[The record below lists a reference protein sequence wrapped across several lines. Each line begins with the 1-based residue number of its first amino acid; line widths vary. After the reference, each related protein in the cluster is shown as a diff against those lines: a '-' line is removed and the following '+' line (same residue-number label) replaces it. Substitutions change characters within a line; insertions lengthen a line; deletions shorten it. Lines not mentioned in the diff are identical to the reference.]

1 MRLARCRSVAL
12 SGVRGTVVD
21 IEVHIGG
28 MPGFTIVGLP
38 DASLHEARDR
48 VRAAVLSSAE
58 SWPLQRITVSLSPAV
73 LPKRGSH
80 FDLGIATAIVAAAEA
95 EPTRIPA
102 DMVLLGELALDG
114 RLRPVPGVLPA
125 SLAAVAAGASHVVV
139 PEGNAGEAGLVPGLS
154 VLGARSLRQVLAILR
169 DEPVPDEPADPLAC
183 CRGSGIERG
192 SARPGRRRGPGP
204 AKHVLEVA
212 AAGHHHLMLTGPP
225 GAGKTMLARR
235 LPGLLPDLTTE
246 ESLDVTAIHSVAGI
260 IAPDRPLVTR
270 PPFSDPHHTATVVS
284 VVGGGGRSLRP
295 GAASLAHLGVLFLD
309 EAPRIRPA
317 GARRT
322 PPAARTWR
330 DRRLSCSGDRGVPGP
345 LSSCAG
351 GQPMQVREP
360 RHPRPHVRVQPGRC
374 APVRTAD
381 LRSGAGPDRP
391 ALHGRATDGG
401 EPGWRRCRRRTEQDR
416 RGSGSGST

>member
-80 FDLGIATAIVAAAEA
+80 FDLGIATAIIAAAEA
-95 EPTRIPA
+95 EPMRIPA

-125 SLAAVAAGASHVVV
+125 SLAAVAAGARHVVV

-169 DEPVPDEPADPLAC
+169 DEPVPDEPADPLA
-183 CRGSGIERG
+183 
-192 SARPGRRRGPGP
+192 A
-204 AKHVLEVA
+204 AT
-212 AAGHHHLMLTGPP
+212 AAGP
-225 GAGKTMLARR
+225 
-235 LPGLLPDLTTE
+235 
-246 ESLDVTAIHSVAGI
+246 S
-260 IAPDRPLVTR
+260 
-270 PPFSDPHHTATVVS
+270 
-284 VVGGGGRSLRP
+284 
-295 GAASLAHLGVLFLD
+295 
-309 EAPRIRPA
+309 
-317 GARRT
+317 
-322 PPAARTWR
+322 
-330 DRRLSCSGDRGVPGP
+330 
-345 LSSCAG
+345 
-351 GQPMQVREP
+351 
-360 RHPRPHVRVQPGRC
+360 
-374 APVRTAD
+374 
-381 LRSGAGPDRP
+381 
-391 ALHGRATDGG
+391 
-401 EPGWRRCRRRTEQDR
+401 
-416 RGSGSGST
+416 